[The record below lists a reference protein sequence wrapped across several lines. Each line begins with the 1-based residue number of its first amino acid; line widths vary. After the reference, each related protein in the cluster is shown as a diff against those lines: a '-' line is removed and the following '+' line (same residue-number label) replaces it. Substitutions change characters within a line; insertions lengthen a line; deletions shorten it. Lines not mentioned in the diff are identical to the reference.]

1 MDELFRESLYAGVSL
16 SLAAYAIGIF
26 LKRYL
31 KLAVFNPLLV
41 SIALIIA
48 FFVLTGVRYESYYAG
63 AQYLSWLLTPATVAL
78 AIPLYEKR
86 GALVKNARAILVSL
100 FVGAVTSL
108 LTVWVLAALLKL
120 DHEMYAT
127 LLPKSIT
134 TAIGMGV
141 AEELGGHVTIAVA
154 VIVLTGVLGN
164 VFGVY
169 LCRLFRITH
178 PVAKGLAFGASSH
191 AIGTTKA
198 MELGEVEGAMSGL
211 AIAVSGVMT
220 VVLAPIFAKFL

>member
-16 SLAAYAIGIF
+16 SLAAYAIGVL

-41 SIALIIA
+41 SIALTIA
-48 FFVLTGVRYESYYAG
+48 FLVLTDVSYASYNAG

-86 GALVKNARAILVSL
+86 AALVKNARAIFVSL
-100 FVGAVTSL
+100 LFGAVTSL
-108 LTVWVLAALLKL
+108 LTVWALAALLKF
-120 DHEMYAT
+120 DHKMYAT

-134 TAIGMGV
+134 TAIGLGV

-164 VFGVY
+164 VFGVT

>member
-16 SLAAYAIGIF
+16 SLAAYAIGVF

-41 SIALIIA
+41 SIALVIA
-48 FFVLTGVRYESYYAG
+48 FLVLTDVRYESYYAG